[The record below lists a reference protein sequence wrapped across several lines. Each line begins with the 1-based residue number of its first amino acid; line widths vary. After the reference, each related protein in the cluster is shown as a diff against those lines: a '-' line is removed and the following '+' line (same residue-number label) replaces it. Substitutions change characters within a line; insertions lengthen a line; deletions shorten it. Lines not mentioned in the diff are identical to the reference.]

1 MFNCRQRKL
10 VKSIDEL
17 NEGEKGKIVQIRG
30 KIAEQR
36 FLNVLGIVV
45 GRDISIDKVVTTP
58 HERIVTITNDII
70 DLTIHK
76 TLCHNI
82 QVEVPVASN

>member
-1 MFNCRQRKL
+1 MFSWRRRKL
-10 VKSIDEL
+10 VKPIDEL
-17 NEGEKGKIVQIRG
+17 NEGEKGRIVQIRG

-36 FLNVLGIVV
+36 FLNILGIVV
-45 GRDISIDKVVTTP
+45 GRDISIDRVITTP
-58 HERIVTITNDII
+58 HERIITITNGII

-82 QVEVPVASN
+82 QVEVPVVNS